1 MIPILHPSNRAVITW
16 RGFTCLFIM
25 FEIFTITVKLFFRLS
40 WDQNF
45 PILGVQDIIIK
56 TALIIDILLILN
68 TGVYQSGTVV
78 LSRKLI
84 FKEFFRRA
92 MLQDLISILVLF
104 LPYFNPDNFDT
115 NKPALLLSS
124 NNLIKLLFI
133 FKLKNVKMVLQV
145 LEETLYFDETYE
157 ATLSLIKLI
166 LQVLFIAHWIC
177 CLWNLAAWIEIE
189 KGNENWQTKAFYDGY
204 DKSLVH
210 WSREYLYA
218 SYWSLTTMITVGYG
232 DISPKSDLEIIV
244 SSLAMLFG
252 CGFFAYAINSI
263 GLIVE
268 KFDLKHKN
276 LR

>member
-1 MIPILHPSNRAVITW
+1 M
-16 RGFTCLFIM
+16 
-25 FEIFTITVKLFFRLS
+25 KLFFRQS
-40 WDQNF
+40 WDQDF
-45 PILGVQDIIIK
+45 PILSFQEVIVK
-56 TALIIDILLILN
+56 VALIIDILLILN
-68 TGVYQSGTVV
+68 TGIYQSGNVV

-84 FKEFFRRA
+84 FKEFLKKA
-92 MLQDLISILVLF
+92 MVQDLISLLVLF
-104 LPYFNPDNFDT
+104 LPYFNSDNSASD
-115 NKPALLLSS
+115 KPALLLSS
-124 NNLIKLLFI
+124 RNLIKLLFI
-133 FKLKNVKMVLQV
+133 FKLKNVKMVLHV

-166 LQVLFIAHWIC
+166 LQVLFIAHWIS
-177 CLWNLAAWIEIE
+177 CLWNLAAWVEIE
-189 KGNENWQTKAFYDGY
+189 KGNDNWHSKAFYDGI

-210 WSREYLYA
+210 WSREYLFS